1 MAPCLALA
9 DSVASVVRMHVT
21 SMHIMHGFTHLA
33 PIANGPPVWSKP
45 PRCCPPCLQSI
56 RLRCNAPDTHLC
68 RELGKQL
75 ERGTPTPAVWLT
87 RHGDQRVPVLLT
99 VPRND
104 VPFRIPPA
112 VLDAMRADL
121 ALPQHVPRAAPD
133 AVQESPRTA
142 DAAGAAAAVP
152 GPRPRR
158 TLSMRS
164 TRSGIGGL
172 GTKQS
177 SVRSTWS
184 AGSQGD
190 AFPNDA

>member
-1 MAPCLALA
+1 M
-9 DSVASVVRMHVT
+9 R
-21 SMHIMHGFTHLA
+21 
-33 PIANGPPVWSKP
+33 P
-45 PRCCPPCLQSI
+45 PR
-56 RLRCNAPDTHLC
+56 LC

-172 GTKQS
+172 RTKQS